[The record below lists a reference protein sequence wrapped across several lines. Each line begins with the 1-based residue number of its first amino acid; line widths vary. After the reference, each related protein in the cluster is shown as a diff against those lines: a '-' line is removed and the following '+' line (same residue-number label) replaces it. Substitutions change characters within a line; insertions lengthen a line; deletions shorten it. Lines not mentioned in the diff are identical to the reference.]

1 MKKQGSHVN
10 ALNDLNHQ
18 NEEGKHNY
26 MNSGGDNHKYWQYN
40 TLLLYNVIMMY
51 TCDWP
56 SLFVEW
62 VPSVCRCDD
71 DVYNQD
77 LILGTYTTE
86 KNNYILILEVS
97 LPSEEFS
104 HSNLY
109 YEKINNY
116 RHNTCNDTSKNFK
129 IKKKIYH
136 ECEINKI
143 ACSPQN
149 KDVIACFS
157 SDGNIN
163 ILNLSNYNYE
173 EDEANNN
180 AVVSFDYTLKGHLYQ
195 GWGIQWGADNNLI
208 SSCADDSYL
217 CIWDINA
224 TASCATSTANV
235 APPLVSGSLCA
246 SGGGSTLGGGLP
258 GAAAGVTTAGVS
270 TPSAAIAA
278 TAATSATAAIAA
290 GAGICTTGGGG
301 GDFTITS
308 SNSENCKGGVIH
320 PLIKFFNDN
329 VPLQDCCWKDN
340 NVLTVSDNGHIH
352 IYDIRNKSAVS
363 SIRATNCS
371 LNSIDVNPHNKNI
384 FATGGTNKEIDLW
397 DIRFTNKSLHRIISH
412 KETIIKLQWDKY
424 QPGILSSSSSNK
436 YIYFYDTNKIGIE
449 QTYEDSQDGPPELIF
464 IHGSHASNILDY
476 SLNSSYSMMISSIS
490 EDNTLHIWQ
499 PSRQAYEDASD
510 TYDDTDVE

>member
-1 MKKQGSHVN
+1 MKKMKKQANHLN
-10 ALNDLNHQ
+10 ALNDISNQ
-18 NEEGKHNY
+18 NEDTKHNY
-26 MNSGGDNHKYWQYN
+26 VNSSVDNHKYWQYN
-40 TLLLYNVIMMY
+40 TLLLYNVIMIY
-51 TCDWP
+51 TCEWP
-56 SLFVEW
+56 SLFIEW
-62 VPSVCRCDD
+62 VPNVWRSDD

-86 KNNYILILEVS
+86 KNNYILILEVN
-97 LPSEEFS
+97 LPSEELS

-116 RHNTCNDTSKNFK
+116 RHNTTNDTSRNFK
-129 IKKKIYH
+129 MKNKIYH

-143 ACSPQN
+143 TCSPQN

-163 ILNLSNYNYE
+163 ILNLSNYKYE
-173 EDEANNN
+173 ENEGKNNS
-180 AVVSFDYTLKGHLYQ
+180 AVTFDYTLKGHLYQ
-195 GWGIQWGADNNLI
+195 GWGIQWGVDNNLI

-224 TASCATSTANV
+224 SAYCATSSANVV
-235 APPLVSGSLCA
+235 APPVTG
-246 SGGGSTLGGGLP
+246 SGGVSTIG
-258 GAAAGVTTAGVS
+258 GVTTDG
-270 TPSAAIAA
+270 A
-278 TAATSATAAIAA
+278 TAPSGGNST
-290 GAGICTTGGGG
+290 TTGPSG
-301 GDFTITS
+301 GDFANIS
-308 SNSENCKGGVIH
+308 SNKENCKGVIQ
-320 PLIKFFNDN
+320 PLIKFFNNN

-352 IYDIRNKSAVS
+352 IYDIRNRSAVS
-363 SIRATNCS
+363 SIKATNCT

-397 DIRFTNKSLHRIISH
+397 DIRYTNKSLHRIISH

-424 QPGILSSSSSNK
+424 QPGILSSSSSDK
-436 YIYFYDTNKIGIE
+436 YIYFFDTNRIGIE

-464 IHGSHASNILDY
+464 IHGGHASNILDF

-510 TYDDTDVE
+510 TYDDTEVE

>member
-1 MKKQGSHVN
+1 MKKQGTHLN
-10 ALNDLNHQ
+10 ALNDINHQ
-18 NEEGKHNY
+18 NEETKHNY
-26 MNSGGDNHKYWQYN
+26 VNSSVDNHKYWQYN
-40 TLLLYNVIMMY
+40 TLLLYNVIMIY
-51 TCDWP
+51 TCEWP
-56 SLFVEW
+56 SLFIEW
-62 VPSVCRCDD
+62 VPNVCRSDD

-97 LPSEEFS
+97 LPSEELS
-104 HSNLY
+104 HSNFY

-116 RHNTCNDTSKNFK
+116 RHNSCNDTSKNFK
-129 IKKKIYH
+129 MKNKIYH

-143 ACSPQN
+143 TCSPKN

-157 SDGNIN
+157 ADGNIN
-163 ILNLSNYNYE
+163 ILNLSNYRYE
-173 EDEANNN
+173 ENETKNNS
-180 AVVSFDYTLKGHLYQ
+180 VVSFDYTLKGHLYQ
-195 GWGIQWGADNNLI
+195 GWGIQWGVDNNLI

-224 TASCATSTANV
+224 SASCATSTANV
-235 APPLVSGSLCA
+235 AA
-246 SGGGSTLGGGLP
+246 
-258 GAAAGVTTAGVS
+258 
-270 TPSAAIAA
+270 PSV
-278 TAATSATAAIAA
+278 
-290 GAGICTTGGGG
+290 
-301 GDFTITS
+301 
-308 SNSENCKGGVIH
+308 N
-320 PLIKFFNDN
+320 
-329 VPLQDCCWKDN
+329 CCWKDN

-352 IYDIRNKSAVS
+352 IYDIRNKSVVN
-363 SIRATNCS
+363 SIKATNCT

-424 QPGILSSSSSNK
+424 QPGILSSSSSDK
-436 YIYFYDTNKIGIE
+436 YIYFFDTNKIGIE

-464 IHGSHASNILDY
+464 IHGGHASNILDF

-510 TYDDTDVE
+510 TYDDTEVE

>member
-1 MKKQGSHVN
+1 MKKQGSHLN
-10 ALNDLNHQ
+10 ALSDINHQ
-18 NEEGKHNY
+18 NEEAKHNY
-26 MNSGGDNHKYWQYN
+26 VNSSVDNHKYWQYN
-40 TLLLYNVIMMY
+40 TLLLYNVIMIY
-51 TCDWP
+51 TCEWP
-56 SLFVEW
+56 SLFIEW
-62 VPSVCRCDD
+62 VPSVCRSDD

-97 LPSEEFS
+97 LPSEELS

-109 YEKINNY
+109 YEKINSY
-116 RHNTCNDTSKNFK
+116 RHNSCNDTSKNFK
-129 IKKKIYH
+129 MKNKIYH

-143 ACSPQN
+143 TCSPQN

-163 ILNLSNYNYE
+163 ILNLSNYKYE
-173 EDEANNN
+173 ENEAKNNS
-180 AVVSFDYTLKGHLYQ
+180 VVSFDYTLKGHLYQ
-195 GWGIQWGADNNLI
+195 GWGIQWGVDNNLI

-224 TASCATSTANV
+224 SASCATSAANV
-235 APPLVSGSLCA
+235 TAPPVGGGVGG
-246 SGGGSTLGGGLP
+246 SGGVNTLGGGLSGASAGAAITGATPLGATPP
-258 GAAAGVTTAGVS
+258 GAAVTG
-270 TPSAAIAA
+270 A
-278 TAATSATAAIAA
+278 TVTGAT
-290 GAGICTTGGGG
+290 GAGG
-301 GDFTITS
+301 GDFACTS
-308 SNSENCKGGVIH
+308 SNGSNCKGVVH
-320 PLIKFFNDN
+320 PLVKFFNDN

-352 IYDIRNKSAVS
+352 IYDIRDKSAVTT
-363 SIRATNCS
+363 IKATTCT

-424 QPGILSSSSSNK
+424 QPGILSSSSSDK
-436 YIYFYDTNKIGIE
+436 YIYFFDTNKIGIE

-464 IHGSHASNILDY
+464 IHGGHASNVLDF

-510 TYDDTDVE
+510 TYDDTEVE

>member
-1 MKKQGSHVN
+1 MKKQGSTMN
-10 ALNDLNHQ
+10 TLNDINNQ
-18 NEEGKHNY
+18 NEDSKQNY
-26 MNSGGDNHKYWQYN
+26 VNSTVDNHKYWQYN
-40 TLLLYNVIMMY
+40 TLLLYNVIMIY
-51 TCDWP
+51 TCEWP
-56 SLFVEW
+56 SLFIEW
-62 VPSVCRCDD
+62 VPSICRGDEG
-71 DVYNQD
+71 VYSQD
-77 LILGTYTTE
+77 LILGSYTTE

-97 LPSEEFS
+97 LPSEQLS

-109 YEKINNY
+109 YEKISDY
-116 RHNTCNDTSKNFK
+116 RHICNDTSKNFK
-129 IKKKIYH
+129 MKNKIYH

-143 ACSPQN
+143 SCSPQN

-163 ILNLSNYNYE
+163 ILNLNNYKYE
-173 EDEANNN
+173 ESEPKNNS
-180 AVVSFDYTLKGHLYQ
+180 VVTFDYTLKGHLYQ
-195 GWGIQWGADNNLI
+195 GWGIQWGVENNLI

-217 CIWDINA
+217 CIWDINSSA
-224 TASCATSTANV
+224 TYTTNSTNVNNTPTAS
-235 APPLVSGSLCA
+235 GSFNAC
-246 SGGGSTLGGGLP
+246 SI
-258 GAAAGVTTAGVS
+258 
-270 TPSAAIAA
+270 SAA
-278 TAATSATAAIAA
+278 SATGA
-290 GAGICTTGGGG
+290 GAGAAGGVGGFSGSVGMLGNANNSGVNSITINSGGDLNVMNSNSASSKGGGG
-301 GDFTITS
+301 GS
-308 SNSENCKGGVIH
+308 GGVVH

-340 NVLTVSDNGHIH
+340 NVLTVSDNGHIN

-363 SIRATNCS
+363 SIKATSCT

-424 QPGILSSSSSNK
+424 QPGILSSSSSDK
-436 YIYFYDTNKIGIE
+436 YIYFFDTNKIGIE

-464 IHGSHASNILDY
+464 IHGGHASNILDF

-510 TYDDTDVE
+510 TYDDTEVE